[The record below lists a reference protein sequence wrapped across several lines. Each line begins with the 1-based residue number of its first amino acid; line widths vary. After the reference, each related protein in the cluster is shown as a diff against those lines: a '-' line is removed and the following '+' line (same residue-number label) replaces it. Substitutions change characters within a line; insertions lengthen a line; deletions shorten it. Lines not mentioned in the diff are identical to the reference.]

1 MARRIRRPGV
11 APSHPDQ
18 EHSPLGGRLR
28 EIQTKAG
35 LNPIEE
41 MEEELEGYM
50 DVLMGR
56 VPPPIAA
63 GHLTLMEVAD
73 AYFARA
79 SEMQFHILKA
89 EREGAVLKGNPYYR
103 FRTGE
108 LRTFLELT
116 KRAAELGSRRL
127 TQARLLFEMHG
138 DAAGLN
144 FYDED

>member
-1 MARRIRRPGV
+1 MGRKIRRPGAV
-11 APSHPDQ
+11 PESDHK
-18 EHSPLGGRLR
+18 PLGGRLR
-28 EIQTKAG
+28 EIQTQAG
-35 LNPIEE
+35 LQPIEE

-56 VPPPIAA
+56 TPPPISA

-79 SEMQFHILKA
+79 CEMQYHILKA
-89 EREGAVLKGNPYYR
+89 EREGAVFKGHSYYK

-116 KRAAELGSRRL
+116 KRAADLGSRRL
-127 TQARLLFEMHG
+127 TQARLIHDMQN
-138 DAAGLN
+138 DASGLA
-144 FYDED
+144 FFDDE